1 MTSPKRSRRQPHAI
15 GKKGRRS
22 LGAAI
27 LARTLADRRV
37 LVRKLVIGEAVGE
50 RPGHGLGIRVPARG
64 GSAPGGPDAQDDDP
78 EKE

>member
-1 MTSPKRSRRQPHAI
+1 MTERGGNMGQPYSS

-37 LVRKLVIGEAVGE
+37 LIRKLVIGEAIGE
-50 RPGHGLGIRVPARG
+50 RPARGLGLRTSVRARPSG
-64 GSAPGGPDAQDDDP
+64 QEPGED
-78 EKE
+78 